1 MTDKKISLTKSKVEA
16 IEVPMTGERVVWD
29 DKLIGYGVRVSSKG
43 RRTFS
48 SISGRTPAARS
59 SLRSASTAR

>member
-29 DKLIGYGVRVSSKG
+29 DKLIGYEVAYPPRVAAPI
-43 RRTFS
+43 S